1 LEFLASVAAW
11 FGDPS
16 HWQGP
21 DGIPQRLL
29 EHVAMSGISV
39 LVATLVALPAG
50 LLIGHTGRGATLVVN
65 LANTGRAVPSY
76 AILVMVFPLAL
87 QAQVNDFFGFGFG
100 SFPTFAAMT
109 LLAIPP
115 IVTNTYVALRSVDAD
130 LLEAARG
137 MGMRGDQ
144 ILRRIEMPLGLPVIL
159 AGLRTAAVQVVA
171 TATLGAVI
179 GWGGLGRYIVDGI
192 ARRENDLLFA
202 GAVLVALLAIATELA
217 FGLLQRW
224 MISPGLTTAVPR
236 ALTESGQAPTPAGM
250 PTTG

>member
-1 LEFLASVAAW
+1 MDFLASVAAW

-16 HWQGP
+16 NWQGP

-29 EHVAMSGISV
+29 EHVAMSGISI
-39 LVATLVALPAG
+39 LVATLIALPAG
-50 LLIGHTGRGATLVVN
+50 LFIGHTGRGATLVVN

-87 QAQVNDFFGFGFG
+87 RAQVNDFLGFGFG
-100 SFPTFAAMT
+100 SFPTFVAMT

-115 IVTNTYVALRSVDAD
+115 IVTNTYVGLRAVDAD

-137 MGMRGDQ
+137 MGMRGSQ
-144 ILRRIEMPLGLPVIL
+144 ILRRVEIPLGLSVIF

-179 GWGGLGRYIVDGI
+179 AWGGLGRYIIDGI
-192 ARRENDLLFA
+192 ARNDDVRLFA
-202 GAVLVALLAIATELA
+202 GALLVALLAIATELA
-217 FGLLQRW
+217 FGVLQRRVV
-224 MISPGLTTAVPR
+224 SRGLTTEVPR
-236 ALTESGQAPTPAGM
+236 AFTEPDQAPSPAGI
-250 PTTG
+250 PG

>member
-1 LEFLASVAAW
+1 MEFLASVAAW

-50 LLIGHTGRGATLVVN
+50 LFIGHTGRGATLVVN

-76 AILVMVFPLAL
+76 AILVMVFPIAL
-87 QAQVNDFFGFGFG
+87 QAQVNDFLGFGFG

-115 IVTNTYVALRSVDAD
+115 IVTNTYVGLRGVDAD

-137 MGMRGDQ
+137 MGMRGVQ
-144 ILRRIEMPLGLPVIL
+144 ILRSVEIPLSLPVIL
-159 AGLRTAAVQVVA
+159 AGVRTAAVQVVA
-171 TATLGAVI
+171 TATLGAVV

-192 ARRENDLLFA
+192 ARRDSTLLFA
-202 GAVLVALLAIATELA
+202 GALLVALLAIATELL
-217 FGLLQRW
+217 FGALQRR
-224 MISPGLTTAVPR
+224 MVSRGLTR
-236 ALTESGQAPTPAGM
+236 AAGAYMEPGQAPRAVDLPA
-250 PTTG
+250 

>member
-1 LEFLASVAAW
+1 MEFLASVAAW

-65 LANTGRAVPSY
+65 LANIGRAVPSY
-76 AILVMVFPLAL
+76 AILVIVFPIAL
-87 QAQVNDFFGFGFG
+87 QAQVNDFLGFGFG
-100 SFPTFAAMT
+100 SFPTFVAMT

-115 IVTNTYVALRSVDAD
+115 IVTNTYIGLRGVDAE

-144 ILRRIEMPLGLPVIL
+144 ILRRVEIPLGLPVIL

-179 GWGGLGRYIVDGI
+179 AWGGLGRYIVDGI
-192 ARRENDLLFA
+192 ARHEDVRLFA
-202 GAVLVALLAIATELA
+202 GALLVALLAITTELA
-217 FGLLQRW
+217 FGVVQRW
-224 MISPGLTTAVPR
+224 MISPGLTTAPPR
-236 ALTESGQAPTPAGM
+236 AFSEPGQVPSPAGI
-250 PTTG
+250 PG